1 MLQKKEMASAF
12 LRLGETETRRNGET
26 GASQVDYTDKKIDY
40 NDILSDRDARYE
52 MRDTKIANV
61 GFRIAETN
69 RRISGN

>member
-1 MLQKKEMASAF
+1 MNRKRPAHM
-12 LRLGETETRRNGET
+12 RVTY
-26 GASQVDYTDKKIDY
+26 VIDYTDKKIDY